1 MTLSFLLV
9 KKFFP
14 AFNAFLILIFSLL
27 ALFLVQY
34 SLVFYLVFVSLAI
47 ASSFLFL
54 LFLLG
59 KEVRL
64 FWPLLIFFPL
74 VIASI
79 NFFLIFTK
87 SQSVKIIF
95 IFVASLFAY
104 LFLTTVF
111 RFLYEPRKYPPYSLE
126 NFSFSLSFID
136 GFLFFSIIFALI
148 TFFNLSLTKS
158 LFFVFCLGLGLT
170 IFVLWT
176 IKLSVSKTHIF
187 IVSLILLEL
196 FYALTF
202 LPTSFYI
209 NSLVLTT
216 LFFLMINLVIK
227 KSKEGILASGVVG
240 KHIFFASLALILIML
255 VAQWRWSQVVEIW

>member
-27 ALFLVQY
+27 AIFLVQY
-34 SLVFYLVFVSLAI
+34 SLIFYLVFVSLAI
-47 ASSFLFL
+47 VSSFLFL

-59 KEVRL
+59 KEVKL

-74 VIASI
+74 LIASI

-104 LFLTTVF
+104 LFLTTAF
-111 RFLYEPRKYPPYSLE
+111 RFFYEPRKYPPYSLE
-126 NFSFSLSFID
+126 NFSFSLSFVAS
-136 GFLFFSIIFALI
+136 FLFFSIIFALI
-148 TFFNLSLTKS
+148 TFFSFSLTKS
-158 LFFVFCLGLGLT
+158 LLLVFLITFGLSLF
-170 IFVLWT
+170 IFWT
-176 IKLSVSKTHIF
+176 IKLAIGKIYF
-187 IVSLILLEL
+187 LIIAIVILEI

-209 NSLVLTT
+209 NSLILTT
-216 LFFLMINLVIK
+216 LFFAMVNLVIRQNK
-227 KSKEGILASGVVG
+227 DGLLGAKIIRN
-240 KHIFFASLALILIML
+240 HIFFTLLALILIGL
-255 VAQWRWSQVVEIW
+255 VAQWR